1 MSTPHPA
8 KLAAARMAVD
18 MIKDG
23 MRIGIG
29 TGSTA
34 ALAIEQLGE
43 KIRTES
49 ISVVGAPTS
58 FASERLAQI
67 HGVPT
72 APLAVLRELDLAF
85 DGADE
90 VSPQLDLIKG
100 RGAAHTREKVVAT
113 SAESFVVLV
122 DDSKLVTKLGEK
134 APVPVEILPMSV
146 ELVTG
151 RLERMGAEVAI
162 RMGTSK
168 DGPVVSDQG
177 FWILD
182 ARFSE
187 IADPAQLDVAI
198 KSIPGVLDHGLF
210 IGMATTVLVGSP
222 DGSVDR
228 LGK

>member
-1 MSTPHPA
+1 MTTPHPA
-8 KLAAARMAVD
+8 KQAAARMAVD
-18 MIKDG
+18 LIEDG

-34 ALAIEQLGE
+34 ALAIERLGE

-58 FASERLAQI
+58 FASEQLAQI

-72 APLAVLRELDLAF
+72 APLAVLGELDLAF

-90 VSPQLDLIKG
+90 VSPELDLIKG
-100 RGAAHTREKVVAT
+100 RGAAHTREKVVAS
-113 SAESFVVLV
+113 SAKSFVVLV
-122 DDSKLVTKLGEK
+122 DDSKLVTRLGEK

-146 ELVTG
+146 GLVTG
-151 RLERMGAEVAI
+151 RLESMGAEVAI
-162 RMGTSK
+162 RMGKSK

-182 ARFSE
+182 ARFAE
-187 IADPAQLDVAI
+187 IDDAAQLDVAI

-222 DGSVDR
+222 DGSVDT